1 MPSPTPVPVLVG
13 VDQVLQRTDDL
24 AQAREPLELM
34 IEAVQGAARDAG
46 STALL
51 ERAGSVR
58 VVRGLWRYGDPG
70 RVIAE
75 RIGAPT
81 GETAITTMG
90 GNGVQYLV
98 NRTCLDIQ
106 AGRQDVVVIAG
117 AECGRSF
124 SRARKAGIRPS
135 WSDVPGTADVQIGE
149 NVPMIHDFEIA
160 RGIGAA
166 NQVYS
171 MFDNALRYS
180 RGWSIEEHRRRI
192 SELWAGFSEV
202 ASKNPNA
209 WIRERKTA
217 DEIAT
222 PGPGNRAV
230 TFPYPMLMNS
240 NSRVDMG
247 AALIL
252 TSEQTALALGVARE
266 KLVYPHAGTDV
277 HDHPYLSERDD
288 LHSSPG
294 MRVAGRRCLEL
305 AGLSPAELD
314 HREVYSCF
322 PSAVQIA
329 AHEIGLDSSSPL
341 SVTGGNTFGG
351 GPMNNVVMHS
361 IARMAEVLREAP
373 GTKGLVTANG
383 GFLTKH
389 SFCVYSTEPPERPF
403 QHESPQAVVD
413 ALPKREAVLDATGE
427 VHIEAYTV
435 MYKDGEPSVGHAACL
450 LPDGRRTWGRVTD
463 PAAARAMTRDEF
475 CGRPARLADGGELES
490 IQ

>member
-1 MPSPTPVPVLVG
+1 MPSPTPVLVG
-13 VDQVLQRTDDL
+13 VAQVLQRTDDP

-34 IEAVQGAARDAG
+34 IEAVRNAARDAG
-46 STALL
+46 SMALL

-81 GETAITTMG
+81 AETGITTLG

-106 AGRQDVVVIAG
+106 AGKQDVVVIAG
-117 AECGRSF
+117 AECGRTF
-124 SRARKAGIRPS
+124 SRARKAGTRPT
-135 WSDVPGTADVQIGE
+135 WSDVPGRADIQIGE
-149 NVPMIHDFEIA
+149 NVPMLHDIEIA
-160 RGIGAA
+160 RGIGGA

-171 MFDNALRYS
+171 MFDNALRYAH
-180 RGWSIEEHRRRI
+180 GWSIEEHRRRI

-202 ASKNPNA
+202 ASRNPNA

-217 DEIAT
+217 EEIAT
-222 PGPGNRAV
+222 PGPGNPAI

-247 AALIL
+247 AALVL
-252 TSEQTALALGVARE
+252 TSEQTALALGVPRE

-277 HDHPYLSERDD
+277 HDHLYLSERQD
-288 LHSSPG
+288 LHRSPG

-305 AGLSPAELD
+305 AGLAPTDLD

-329 AHEIGLDSSSPL
+329 AQEIGLDPSSPL

-361 IARMAEVLREAP
+361 IARMAEVLRDTP

-383 GFLTKH
+383 GFVTKH
-389 SFCVYSTEPPERPF
+389 SFCVYSTEPPERKF
-403 QHESPQAVVD
+403 QYENPQAEID

-427 VHIEAYTV
+427 VRIEAYTV
-435 MYKDGEPSVGHAACL
+435 MYEEGEPSVGHAACL
-450 LPDGRRTWGRVTD
+450 LPDGRRAWGRVTD
-463 PAAARAMTRDEF
+463 RGAARAMTRDEF
-475 CGRPARLADGGELES
+475 CGRPGRLAEGGALDLA
-490 IQ
+490 Q